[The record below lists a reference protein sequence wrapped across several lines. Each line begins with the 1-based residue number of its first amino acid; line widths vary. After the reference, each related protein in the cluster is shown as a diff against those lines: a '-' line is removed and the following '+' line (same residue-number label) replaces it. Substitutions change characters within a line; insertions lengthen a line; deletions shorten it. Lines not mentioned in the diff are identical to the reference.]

1 MSGLFKLIVCFFQT
15 IVRKA
20 AVMMDGR
27 DSLVKLNR
35 LYYAY
40 LRKTSSSHSSSSSA
54 SSGQNGVTSADLSEM
69 EHTFGRAQVLTRL
82 GQFIMD
88 VKVRSGDGG

>member
-1 MSGLFKLIVCFFQT
+1 LLSFQT

-40 LRKTSSSHSSSSSA
+40 LRKTSSSHSSSSGF
-54 SSGQNGVTSADLSEM
+54 SGQSGGGAGADLSEM

-82 GQFIMD
+82 GQLIMD
-88 VKVRSGDGG
+88 VKV